1 MKKTYKYLIL
11 LFVGVLGFQACED
24 MDDKVSV
31 PSGLEVESFIYRG
44 LNLYYLWK
52 ADVPDLADDRF
63 GSDEEKTAFL
73 DAAAS
78 PEALF
83 QDLLYKPVSKFPNDA
98 VDRFSV
104 LVDDYVA
111 LENLFAGVTKS
122 NGVDYGLKLKT
133 GTNEVYGWVRYIIPG
148 SNAATKDIH
157 RGDVFYAVN
166 GTQLF
171 YNGPTDNNLALLN
184 PDNFTLSLADY
195 DGGNITPN
203 GRSVSLTK
211 TELTENPVFNAQVI
225 TAGTHKIAYLAYN
238 GFTANFD
245 SQLNAAFGQFLA
257 GGATDLVLDLRYN
270 SGGSVRTA
278 TRLASMITGQFN
290 GQLFAK
296 QQWNAEVQAAYEEL
310 NPQALV
316 NNFTNSM
323 GSESINSLNMTKV
336 YILTSRGTAS
346 ASELVIN
353 GLKPYV
359 EVVQIGDKTTGKN
372 VGSITLYDSPALVN
386 KDNISNK
393 HKYAMQPLVFKTTNA
408 DGFGDYASGLEPNV
422 NLLEN
427 LDNLSELG
435 NVNEPLLSTAIG
447 LITASGRRIY
457 QNPTDQTRDFKDSK
471 SIRRFGT
478 DMYLE
483 EVPEGIIRR
492 Q

>member
-1 MKKTYKYLIL
+1 MKRTYKYLIL
-11 LFVGVLGFQACED
+11 LFFGVLAFQACED
-24 MDDKVSV
+24 MDDKVAAA
-31 PSGLEVESFIYRG
+31 PEGLEVESFIYRG

-63 GSDEEKTAFL
+63 ENQEQKNAFL
-73 DAAAS
+73 DAAGS
-78 PEALF
+78 PEQLF

-104 LVDDYVA
+104 LFDDYVA
-111 LENLFAGVTKS
+111 LENLFAGVTKN
-122 NGVDYGLKLKT
+122 NGVDFGLKRKN
-133 GTNEVYGWVRYIIPG
+133 GGSEVFGWVRYIIPG
-148 SNAATKDIH
+148 SDAAGKDIH
-157 RGDVFYAVN
+157 RGDMFYAVDGVPLYSN
-166 GTQLF
+166 S
-171 YNGPTDNNLALLN
+171 PTDDNLDLLAK
-184 PDNFTLSLADY
+184 DTYTLSLADY

-203 GRSVSLTK
+203 GRTVTLTK
-211 TELTENPVFNAQVI
+211 TELTENPVFDARIIPV
-225 TAGTHKIAYLAYN
+225 GSHKIAYLAYN

-245 SQLNAAFGQFLA
+245 SQLNNAFGQFLA

-316 NNFTNSM
+316 NNFTNSI
-323 GSESINSLNMTKV
+323 GSAAINSLNLTKV
-336 YILTSRGTAS
+336 YILTTRGTAS

-353 GLKPYV
+353 GLKPYI

-386 KDNISNK
+386 KDNISTK

-408 DGFGDYASGLEPNV
+408 EGFGDYASGLVPTV
-422 NLLEN
+422 PLLEN
-427 LDNLSELG
+427 LANLGQLG
-435 NVNEPLLSTAIG
+435 DVNEPLLSTAIG
-447 LITASGRRIY
+447 QITSSGRRIY
-457 QNPTDQTRDFKDSK
+457 RNPSDQTRDFKDSK
-471 SIRRFGT
+471 SLRRFGT
-478 DMYLE
+478 EMYLDD
-483 EVPEGIIRR
+483 VPTGIIRK
-492 Q
+492 